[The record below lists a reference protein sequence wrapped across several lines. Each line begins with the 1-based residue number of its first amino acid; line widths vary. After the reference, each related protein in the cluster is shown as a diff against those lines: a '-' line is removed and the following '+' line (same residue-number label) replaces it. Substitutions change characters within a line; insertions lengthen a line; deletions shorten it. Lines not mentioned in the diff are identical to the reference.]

1 MNANQKGS
9 SAKSEQISVL
19 QYHGSN
25 VVFQEIN
32 GKMMVNA
39 TQMAKPFGQKPV
51 KWLRTE
57 QAQSLIQT
65 IAKVLKWSLADLQ
78 VVKKGGSNS
87 GTWFHEDVAL
97 MFAQWLSPEFYL
109 ACNTKLKE
117 LLSQQAL
124 NLPSK
129 YGVYPIIHDGKL
141 YYSYTEALRALG
153 ASTRGSTSR
162 RKNKHP
168 HHFVM
173 LYGRNFITAEY
184 FDLLY
189 AYYAY
194 KNMSNQFKLAL

>member
-39 TQMAKPFGQKPV
+39 TQMAKPFGKRAV
-51 KWLRTE
+51 SWLDTQ
-57 QAQSLIQT
+57 QANDLIKT
-65 IAKVLKWSLADLQ
+65 ISKVRKLTLADLKT
-78 VVKKGGSNS
+78 VRRGGNNP
-87 GTWFHEDVAL
+87 GTWFQEDVAL

-109 ACNTKLKE
+109 ACNDKLKE
-117 LLSQQAL
+117 VLSQQAL

-141 YYSYTEALRALG
+141 YYSYTEALRAFG
-153 ASTRGSTSR
+153 ASTRGSASR
-162 RKNKHP
+162 RKKKYP

-184 FDLLY
+184 FDLLQ

-194 KNMSNQFKLAL
+194 RNMSNQFKLAL